1 MKKNFLW
8 ILWIVSLLFM
18 VQSCSLFEDLLGI
31 SEDNDDEKEVAIETE
46 DKSGILIIT
55 DDANVDVKDFQ
66 VITLTNIDD
75 LGENGEFEVKGNIS
89 DKIQIL
95 IFKKQ
100 SKNLPVYIGLF
111 DPVTKKVTAND
122 TTTALALT
130 LLNPYLVYT
139 TQTQRQQYIEAVRY
153 HENFD
158 DLLALLNQAYAS
170 DADNALNYEVNPRI
184 YQTAVVIMKG
194 VMEQLGGMAK
204 AMGVQE
210 LEPPSIQDV
219 TGTKV
224 NFVNPRRIYYA
235 AGINENGNLKD
246 VVTLEKSAPITSF
259 NWGWPPTFHSSST
272 ESEYDLGNGTF
283 DINIIKGIDFTKIS
297 DWEDPVGRATLLNS
311 AQAIIYFMDLF
322 TGYNLI
328 MDTEDLNI
336 SISNDLAQ
344 LMTRYVNENNTEDF
358 IKEFCRVMKDNSDDI
373 STWLLDAES
382 EAAEEYIETC
392 ALVLEN
398 AVFVF
403 KLMGF
408 VNENGP
414 FYWELINSPTEVMY
428 RVTQANGTITEK
440 QENNPPE
447 AEFTVDPPAGI
458 VTTQFNFDAS
468 QSVDE
473 IDGQTG
479 LMYRWDFN
487 SDGTWEA
494 DWSSSPTITIEY
506 TEAGSYLVTL
516 QVKDSAGLIGTI
528 THRVNVGGGAG
539 TATHVKLFQDALPW
553 SSNAM
558 ITMLESLGF
567 TEGGGANQYEI
578 IPSTDMATVSLI
590 PGTDLVIIANDQND
604 TFYANYAASQVRFN
618 NFVYTGGSLF
628 WEACDR
634 GWAYGNMVDQGVVL
648 PGNITQNHNYDNY
661 NYVTD
666 QNLPLV
672 SGLPDELDHN
682 YASHESFTNLQD
694 GTTIYC
700 VDSYSQPTLVEYN
713 LGGGW
718 VIVTGQ
724 PLEHQYDN
732 NYGVA
737 DDMSQLLPRIV
748 SYFTGKAFGKQ
759 LPKPLSKS
767 NGRPSSA
774 E

>member
-1 MKKNFLW
+1 MKKKIFLVLM
-8 ILWIVSLLFM
+8 IISLLFA

-31 SEDNDDEKEVAIETE
+31 SEDEEGEVAIETE

-55 DDANVDVKDFQ
+55 DGANVDVNDFQ

-75 LGENGEFEVKGNIS
+75 LDENGEFEVKGNVS
-89 DKIQIL
+89 DKLQII

-100 SKNLPVYIGLF
+100 SKDLPVYIGLY
-111 DPVTKKVTAND
+111 DPVTQKVTAND

-130 LLNPYLVYT
+130 MLNPYLVYT
-139 TQTQRQQYIEAVRY
+139 TQTQRQQYIETVQI

-158 DLLALLNQAYAS
+158 DLLALLDQAYAT

-194 VMEQLGGMAK
+194 VMEQLGGMGK
-204 AMGVQE
+204 ALGVQE
-210 LEPPSIQDV
+210 LEPPSIEDI
-219 TGTKV
+219 TGTKI

-235 AGINENGNLKD
+235 AGITENGSLND

-259 NWGWPPTFHSSST
+259 NWGWPPSFYSTAT

-297 DWEDPVGRATLLNS
+297 DWDDPVGRATLLNS
-311 AQAIIYFMDLF
+311 AQAIVYFMDLL
-322 TGYNLI
+322 TGYNLM
-328 MDTEDLNI
+328 MDTEDLSI

-344 LMTRYVNENNTEDF
+344 LMTRFVNENNTEDF
-358 IKEFCRVMKDNSDDI
+358 IKEFCQVMKNNSDNI
-373 STWLLDAES
+373 STWLLDTES

-414 FYWELINSPTEVMY
+414 FYWELINSPTEVSY
-428 RVTQANGTITEK
+428 QVTQANGAITEN

-447 AEFTVDPPAGI
+447 VEFTVNPPAGI
-458 VTTQFNFDAS
+458 VGTQFNFDAS

-487 SDGTWEA
+487 SDGTWES
-494 DWSSSPTITIEY
+494 DWSSSPTIIIEY
-506 TEAGSYLVTL
+506 TDPGSYLVTL

-578 IPSTDMATVSLI
+578 IPSADMATVPLI
-590 PGTDLVIIANDQND
+590 PGTDLVIIANDQYD
-604 TFYANYAASQVRFN
+604 SFYANYAASQVRFN

-634 GWAYGNMVDQGVVL
+634 GWAYGNMVDQGVIL
-648 PGNITQNHNYDNY
+648 PGNITQNHNFDNY

-672 SGLPDELDHN
+672 SGLPNELDHN

-700 VDSYSQPTLVEYN
+700 VDSYENPTLIEYN

-732 NYGVA
+732 NYGVS
-737 DDMSQLLPRIV
+737 DDMNQLLPRIV